1 MLYHLRPFWAEV
13 FCLFQ
18 LQFLEKEGIKM
29 QANKQQKM
37 LRLVESGLMLAMAT
51 VLSFVKVLDLPYGG
65 SITAF
70 SALPLLLVSYR
81 HGLWQGLLTAFA
93 HALIQLMLGTSVFSY
108 GFTIQAVIAIVM
120 LDYILAFTVLGLGG
134 IFRRKCDSQGTALV
148 LGALLTGALR
158 YTLHTIAGCTVWA
171 GLSIPDSAALV
182 YSLAYNATY
191 MIPETIVTALGA
203 WYLSKAVDLREEM
216 PTRAKQVA
224 KSGSFALSLIGKAAL
239 LTAAVWDVVEIFRPL
254 QDADSGDFVITNLAL
269 VNWGL
274 VGIVTA
280 AGVAIWG
287 VCALLGKKR
296 K

>member
-1 MLYHLRPFWAEV
+1 M
-13 FCLFQ
+13 
-18 LQFLEKEGIKM
+18 K
-29 QANKQQKM
+29 QAKSQKM

-70 SALPLLLVSYR
+70 SALPILLVAYR

-93 HALIQLMLGTSVFSY
+93 HALIQLLLGTSVFSY
-108 GFTIQAVIAIVM
+108 GFSIQAVIAIVM

-134 IFRRKCDSQGTALV
+134 VFRRQCESQGTALV

-171 GLSIPDSAALV
+171 GLSIPDSAALI

-191 MIPETIVTALGA
+191 MLPETLVTALGA
-203 WYLSKAVDLREEM
+203 WYLSKAVDLREDI
-216 PTRAKQVA
+216 PTRAKTA
-224 KSGSFALSLIGKAAL
+224 EKKGGFALSLMGKAAL
-239 LTAAVWDVVEIFRPL
+239 LAAAVWDVVEIFRPL
-254 QDADSGDFVITNLAL
+254 QDAETGDFVITNLAL

-274 VGIVTA
+274 VGVVTA
-280 AGVAIWG
+280 AGVAVWG
-287 VCALLGKKR
+287 VCTLLHNKKP
-296 K
+296 